1 MKPDAAGHFGQAPFA
16 WQTVN
21 TQAKTLNNPD
31 FDIDTAGVRLMPV
44 FNDTLSGNLE
54 VAGQYGTHGNT
65 GMHGFMADASLSQK
79 FNGVATT
86 PVLKGGVYLLSGD
99 NPKTATDEGW
109 NPLWARCPQSSELF
123 VFAYDAE
130 QSAFRWSNLIDPN
143 LSLSISPTK
152 LTKTTVTIHYLAA
165 FEADG
170 NGGGKERGWL
180 GQVKQ
185 EFTLAENTLRPKD
198 KLTTYF
204 LLECLD
210 PGNYYKRQD
219 TGVFARWEL
228 LYTF

>member
-1 MKPDAAGHFGQAPFA
+1 
-16 WQTVN
+16 
-21 TQAKTLNNPD
+21 
-31 FDIDTAGVRLMPV
+31 
-44 FNDTLSGNLE
+44 
-54 VAGQYGTHGNT
+54 
-65 GMHGFMADASLSQK
+65 
-79 FNGVATT
+79 
-86 PVLKGGVYLLSGD
+86 SGD

-130 QSAFRWSNLIDPN
+130 QSAFRWSNLINPN
-143 LSLSISPTK
+143 LSLSICPTK
-152 LTKTTVTIHYLAA
+152 RAKTTATIHYLAA

-180 GQVKQ
+180 GQLKQ
-185 EFTLAENTLRPKD
+185 EFTLAENALRPKD